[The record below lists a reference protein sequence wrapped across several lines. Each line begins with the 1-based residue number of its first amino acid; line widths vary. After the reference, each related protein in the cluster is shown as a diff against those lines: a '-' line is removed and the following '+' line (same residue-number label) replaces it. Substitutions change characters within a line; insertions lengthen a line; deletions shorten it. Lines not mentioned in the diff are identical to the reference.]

1 MIKNGISLYEE
12 KKWNLGCSQLSDV
25 DPILKK
31 IIESYPKNR
40 MVTHRNALETL
51 IRSIIGQQISI
62 KAAESIWKK
71 VCRHIT
77 IVSTEQFAPLSVAT
91 LTSFGLSKPKAIYI
105 KNVVTYF
112 QKSVSHSNYFL
123 LKDKKTIETELLS
136 IKGIGQW
143 TVDMFMIFHRCYS
156 DILPITDIGLLNA
169 IKTQYRLEQS
179 NKKDLQNHILELSQH
194 WKPFRTIATWYLWRT
209 IDSKLVVY

>member
-1 MIKNGISLYEE
+1 MIKNEISLYEE
-12 KKWNLGCSQLSDV
+12 KKWNLGCAQLSDV

-77 IVSTEQFAPLSVAT
+77 IVSTKQFASLSVAT
-91 LTSFGLSKPKAIYI
+91 LTSCGLSKPKALYI
-105 KNVVTYF
+105 KNIVAYF
-112 QKSVSHSNYFL
+112 QKSISDSNYFL

-143 TVDMFMIFHRCYS
+143 TVDMFMIFHLCYS

-169 IKTQYRLEQS
+169 IKIQYRLEHS
-179 NKKDLQNHILELSQH
+179 NKKDLQHHILELSQH
-194 WKPFRTIATWYLWRT
+194 WKPLRTIATWYLWRT